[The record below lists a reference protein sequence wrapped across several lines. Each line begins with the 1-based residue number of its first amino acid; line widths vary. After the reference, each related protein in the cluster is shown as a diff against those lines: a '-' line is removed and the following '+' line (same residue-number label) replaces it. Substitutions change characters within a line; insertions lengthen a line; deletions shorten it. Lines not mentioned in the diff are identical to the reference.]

1 MKITDL
7 IDITINLYFEFKNA
21 EKYGGEG
28 TVGYAY
34 QQYTDCETTEN
45 IDELIEQ
52 TRKQIADSTKSP
64 VECVRL
70 ISKKEYESKINKD
83 SK

>member
-1 MKITDL
+1 MKTTDL
-7 IDITINLYFEFKNA
+7 IDITITLYFEFKNS
-21 EKYGGEG
+21 EKYGGKG

-34 QQYTDCETTEN
+34 QQYEECETIET

-52 TRKQIADSTKSP
+52 TRKQIADLTKSP

-70 ISKKEYESKINKD
+70 ISKKEYESKINKE

>member
-1 MKITDL
+1 MKTIDL
-7 IDITINLYFEFKNA
+7 INITITLYFEFKDA
-21 EKYGGEG
+21 EKYGGKG

-34 QQYTDCETTEN
+34 QQYTDCEAMEN
-45 IDELIEQ
+45 IDELVEKS
-52 TRKQIADSTKSP
+52 RKQIADSTKSP

-70 ISKKEYESKINKD
+70 ISKKEYESKINKE

>member
-1 MKITDL
+1 MKTTDL
-7 IDITINLYFEFKNA
+7 IDITITLYFEFKNA

-34 QQYTDCETTEN
+34 QQYEECETMEN

-64 VECVRL
+64 VEYVRL
-70 ISKKEYESKINKD
+70 ISKKEYESKINKE

>member
-1 MKITDL
+1 MKTIDL
-7 IDITINLYFEFKNA
+7 IDITITFYFEFKNS

-34 QQYTDCETTEN
+34 QQYTDCEAMEN
-45 IDELIEQ
+45 IDELVEKS
-52 TRKQIADSTKSP
+52 RKQIADLTKSP

-70 ISKKEYESKINKD
+70 ISKKEYESKINKG
-83 SK
+83 SR